1 MQIKNTAKLL
11 YQHNIL
17 KYYHGEKSI
26 PQNQYSFTIY
36 VDFETVLENVDS
48 FNKNKKKSFH
58 IFYIHHLNDFQFQS
72 NTNIMSQN
80 IKTFLHRF

>member
-17 KYYHGEKSI
+17 KYYHGEKPI

-36 VDFETVLENVDS
+36 VDFETVLENADS
-48 FNKNKKKSFH
+48 CDKNFKKSFY
-58 IFYIHHLNDFQFQS
+58 IFYIHLNDFQFQS
-72 NTNIMSQN
+72 NTNIMSQS
-80 IKTFLHRF
+80 IKTFLQRF